1 LGWSVDRRTVVQLD
15 LDVAARGEWT
25 VLTVRG
31 DLDLATAPA
40 LRQRIVGLVA
50 EGHRRFAVDLTALD
64 FIDSIGLGMLVA
76 GMKRANAVGGQ
87 LFVAADEDRIRSVF
101 ELTGLDEALGL
112 VETVEAGVVG
122 ST

>member
-1 LGWSVDRRTVVQLD
+1 
-15 LDVAARGEWT
+15 
-25 VLTVRG
+25 
-31 DLDLATAPA
+31 
-40 LRQRIVGLVA
+40 
-50 EGHRRFAVDLTALD
+50 
-64 FIDSIGLGMLVA
+64 MLVA

>member
-50 EGHRRFAVDLTALD
+50 
-64 FIDSIGLGMLVA
+64 
-76 GMKRANAVGGQ
+76 
-87 LFVAADEDRIRSVF
+87 
-101 ELTGLDEALGL
+101 
-112 VETVEAGVVG
+112 
-122 ST
+122 